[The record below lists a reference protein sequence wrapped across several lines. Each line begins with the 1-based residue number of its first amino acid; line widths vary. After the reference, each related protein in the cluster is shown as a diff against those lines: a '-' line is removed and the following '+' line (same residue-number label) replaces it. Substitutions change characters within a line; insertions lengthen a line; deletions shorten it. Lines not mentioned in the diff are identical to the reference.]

1 MKVSEFNILKIRN
14 TESFAR
20 SYSIILHHFS
30 MSKKRKRKK
39 EKREKEM
46 HGKRS

>member
-30 MSKKRKRKK
+30 MPKKRKRKK

>member
-1 MKVSEFNILKIRN
+1 MKVSESNILKIRN

-30 MSKKRKRKK
+30 MSRKRKRKK